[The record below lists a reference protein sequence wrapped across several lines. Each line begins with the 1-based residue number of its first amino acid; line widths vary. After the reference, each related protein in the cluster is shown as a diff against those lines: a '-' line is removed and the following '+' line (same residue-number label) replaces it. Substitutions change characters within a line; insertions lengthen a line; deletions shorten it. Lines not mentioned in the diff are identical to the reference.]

1 MKSSLF
7 SNDLLMLAVAGL
19 FVLGSLVAFLLQRG
33 RQRSRFLAMRRGG
46 DKPPPGPTSGATTPS
61 NGLGIVRSSD
71 LMRLT
76 KDDERKHAMAVKLV
90 EEGRIHEGALLFEEL
105 KLQRNAI
112 SALEG
117 AGLIDEACAVLTR
130 MNRPNRAG
138 VIYHRNG
145 MPVKAAEQFLIA
157 NLPEEAAKCY
167 LEAGKDDAG
176 SLRKAADIFEGL
188 GRHDAALDA
197 YARGDLME
205 PFVAFALKHAMFE
218 RLRDA
223 MHDGRTTRSGF
234 AVLDMYSAKKLVK
247 HVPVDTQ
254 TAQSLAL
261 WCRTIKRVE
270 LIELALRKL
279 EGDKNLLSLFWSLL
293 PEDFSMQIVSSLL
306 SAPQFRAP
314 EVKPFLI
321 RNARALFDAKRIVH
335 AGLLYESTGRLLMA
349 AKCQAMVGDLGYAL
363 DLLSLEEGDRV
374 LARQLASLLTPHS
387 EAPRTRHAKFPP
399 EVVTAGVRIFQG
411 VDPDGDEL
419 HTASPFTL
427 TA

>member
-7 SNDLLMLAVAGL
+7 SNDLLMLVVAGL

-33 RQRSRFLAMRRGG
+33 RQRNRFLAMRRGG
-46 DKPPPGPTSGATTPS
+46 DKPPPGPTSGQSAPS
-61 NGLGIVRSSD
+61 SQGIVRSTD
-71 LMRLT
+71 MLRLT
-76 KDDERKHAMAVKLV
+76 KDDERKHAKAVKLV
-90 EEGRIHEGALLFEEL
+90 EEGKVREGARLFEEL

-112 SALEG
+112 SALEQ
-117 AGLIDEACAVLTR
+117 AGLIDEACAVLMR

-145 MPVKAAEQFLIA
+145 MPVKAAEHFLIA

-167 LEAGKDDAG
+167 LEAGKDDPD

-205 PFVAFALKHAMFE
+205 PFVAFALKHAKYE

-223 MHDGRTTRSGF
+223 MHDARTTRAGF

-279 EGDKNLLSLFWSLL
+279 DADKNLLSLFWSLL

-306 SAPQFRAP
+306 SAPQFRTP

-321 RNARALFDAKRIVH
+321 HNARALFDAKRIVH
-335 AGLLYESTGRLLMA
+335 AALLYESTGRLIMA

-363 DLLSLEEGDRV
+363 DLLSLEGGDAV
-374 LARQLASLLTPHS
+374 LARQLGTLLAPHS

-399 EVVTAGVRIFQG
+399 DVVTAGVRIFQA